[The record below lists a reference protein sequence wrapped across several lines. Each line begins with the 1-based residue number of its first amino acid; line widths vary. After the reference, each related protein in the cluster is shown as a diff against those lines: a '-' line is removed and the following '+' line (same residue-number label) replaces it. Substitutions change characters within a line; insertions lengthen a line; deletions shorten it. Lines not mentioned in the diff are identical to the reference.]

1 MEETEIRAIEALR
14 GLPIFEDG
22 DPSATSII
30 GDASATSIAE
40 AEDTLRLHELLHR
53 NEYKPVAGIRKRRSI
68 GTCVY
73 VYFARL
79 DDT

>member
-1 MEETEIRAIEALR
+1 MDETEIRAIEALQE
-14 GLPIFEDG
+14 LPIYDEG

-30 GDASATSIAE
+30 ENASPTSIAE
-40 AEDTLRLHELLHR
+40 AENTLRLHELLHR
-53 NEYKPVAGIRKRRSI
+53 AEYTPVAGIRYQRPTGECI
-68 GTCVY
+68 C

>member
-1 MEETEIRAIEALR
+1 MDEVEIRAIDALKE
-14 GLPIFEDG
+14 LPILDDD
-22 DPSATSII
+22 DPSARGIVES
-30 GDASATSIAE
+30 ASATSIAE

-53 NEYKPVAGIRKRRSI
+53 GEYKPVAGVRHRRPDGTSI
-68 GTCVY
+68 H